1 MRSRINEGLRV
12 IWWSEDTKYRVYST
26 RDDVGPARPVSG
38 HTPHT
43 PRPVLRPLTLSTSRT
58 NRFLMF
64 NFVTLQRFPHMS
76 DQGLAFPMGL
86 GYEWTSILIL
96 RAPQFSNY
104 RHPHISSGHAHKAR
118 PWQPA
123 CSGFRRVG
131 ETIGKHAYRYPTAHA
146 RCPCSPILGLIAA
159 QPRAAPG

>member
-1 MRSRINEGLRV
+1 MRSRINGGLRI

-26 RDDVGPARPVSG
+26 RDDVVPARPVSG
-38 HTPHT
+38 RTPHT

-64 NFVTLQRFPHMS
+64 NFVALQRFPHMS

-86 GYEWTSILIL
+86 GYGGRPSLFFAL
-96 RAPQFSNY
+96 RSSPIID
-104 RHPHISSGHAHKAR
+104 ISSGHAHKAR
-118 PWQPA
+118 PWQRA
-123 CSGFRRVG
+123 CSGFRRVS
-131 ETIGKHAYRYPTAHA
+131 ETIGKHSYRYPTAHA
-146 RCPCSPILGLIAA
+146 RCPCSPILGLTAA